1 MSQDSKLHN
10 EDLKRQEMAEKD
22 STCISES
29 QLCDGC
35 YDCHI
40 DGIDELNEL
49 CHGKLKKVLSTRI
62 NEKIYKSHKIF

>member
-1 MSQDSKLHN
+1 MSQDSKLHD

-22 STCISES
+22 ATCISEN

-49 CHGKLKKVLSTRI
+49 CHGKLKKSIAYV
-62 NEKIYKSHKIF
+62 Y